1 MAFREPQMRWNQVP
15 DDDLKAVAQID
26 PIVPQRLGIDQTWL
40 KKVTRDNYATIHA
53 LDRAIGVILEELDD
67 LGLRENTI
75 VMYIGDHGMLIGH
88 HGYYG
93 RGAVGVIA
101 GNKVVGYENIANLYD
116 EAIKIPLII
125 RAPALIEPGQ
135 EIEIPVSNIDVFP
148 SIMSALAIKAP
159 NDLNLSGI
167 DLIQISNEQ
176 DTLESRPIFAQYA
189 MRNFGYSDLR
199 MVRSGKWKLIKRF
212 NLKANAELVD
222 ELYDLETDPNEETNL
237 IKQVSNQPIYEKLDN
252 LIHSWMI
259 SIDDPL
265 LSSSFKQ

>member
-1 MAFREPQMRWNQVP
+1 
-15 DDDLKAVAQID
+15 
-26 PIVPQRLGIDQTWL
+26 
-40 KKVTRDNYATIHA
+40 
-53 LDRAIGVILEELDD
+53 
-67 LGLRENTI
+67 
-75 VMYIGDHGMLIGH
+75 
-88 HGYYG
+88 
-93 RGAVGVIA
+93 
-101 GNKVVGYENIANLYD
+101 
-116 EAIKIPLII
+116 
-125 RAPALIEPGQ
+125 
-135 EIEIPVSNIDVFP
+135 
-148 SIMSALAIKAP
+148 MSALAIKAP

-222 ELYDLETDPNEETNL
+222 ELYDLEADPNEETNL

-265 LSSSFKQ
+265 LSSSYKQ